1 MVYDKQHMIHFAFLL
16 FLMFLLFFEP
26 TFQQQDS
33 PSSSRAERAALLE
46 LRSSLGLRT
55 KEWPIKLHPC
65 IGWKGI
71 KCINGSV
78 TDINIAGFRRTS
90 IGRKNPQ
97 FAVESLANLTLLQSF
112 NASNFILPGVIPE
125 WFGHHLSLLQVLDLR
140 SCSIFGSIPSS
151 LASLRHL
158 SRLDL
163 SSNYLSGS
171 IPPGVGSLLKLR
183 YLNLSKNMLSSSIP
197 AQLGGLVSLL
207 DLDLSVNSLSGTLPL
222 ELRGLTSLRSMVL
235 RSNSLDGSLSDGL
248 FRTLTRLQSL
258 DLKDNNFTGL
268 IPDGL
273 WSMSGLQL
281 LDVSRNSFTGLL
293 PNYSSS
299 FNITDA
305 VLSVSQ
311 NAFYGSLTIIL
322 RRFSV
327 IDLSGNY
334 FEGNVPDYLPTHVSF
349 VSNCLQNVSR
359 QRTLAVCTS
368 FYSARGLIFGT
379 FGFLEPTEHPIAEVS
394 SKKSNRNGVILGSV
408 IGGSVVIFL
417 IVLLILI
424 FLWRRKRRT
433 TNRRRG
439 VVGPVL
445 PSEAVEPT
453 PRLLI
458 DYPTFKY
465 DELVQAS
472 NGFSDLNLVKH
483 GHSGDFFYGVLQNGI
498 RVVIKRVD
506 LRRANDG
513 YLVELELLSKVSN
526 VRLVP
531 FIGQCLENENEKFLV
546 YKFLPNGDLSASLF
560 KKVMSDEEC
569 LQSLDW
575 ITRLKIALGAAEGL
589 CFLHHDCTPPLVHRD
604 VQASSILLD
613 DKFEVRLGS
622 LSHVCGQQG
631 EAQPSRS
638 SKLLRLPQ
646 SSEEASLGLQTAVC
660 TYDVY
665 CFGKVLLELVTGKLG
680 VSAVPDAE
688 INEWLDQ
695 TLPCININN
704 KELVT
709 KILDPSLIVDDDLLE
724 EAWAVAVVAKSCL
737 NPKPSRRPV
746 MKYILKALEN
756 PLKVVREENSSS
768 RQFRSTSIGSSWN
781 ASLFGS
787 WHQSLSDVTML
798 PSASLTK
805 AGGSSFKRSRTMGSQ
820 GSDRNGGS
828 ERSSSRRRHS
838 KEIFPEPAEVQ
849 GIERLENK

>member
-16 FLMFLLFFEP
+16 FLLFFEP

-33 PSSSRAERAALLE
+33 PSSSRAEQAALLE

-71 KCINGSV
+71 KCINGRV
-78 TDINIAGFRRTS
+78 TDINIGGFRRTS

-125 WFGHHLSLLQVLDLR
+125 WFGHQLSLLQVLDLR

-311 NAFYGSLTIIL
+311 NAFYGSLTIIS

-334 FEGNVPDYLPTHVSF
+334 FEGNVPDYLPTDVSF

-368 FYSARGLIFGT
+368 FYSARGLIFDT

-445 PSEAVEPT
+445 PTEAVEPT

-465 DELVQAS
+465 DELVRAS

-531 FIGQCLENENEKFLV
+531 FIGECLENENEKFLV

-560 KKVMSDEEC
+560 KKVMSDEDC

-575 ITRLKIALGAAEGL
+575 ITRLKIALGAA
-589 CFLHHDCTPPLVHRD
+589 
-604 VQASSILLD
+604 
-613 DKFEVRLGS
+613 EVRLGS

-709 KILDPSLIVDDDLLE
+709 TILDPSLIVDDDLLE

-768 RQFRSTSIGSSWN
+768 RQLRSTSIGSSWN

-787 WHQSLSDVTML
+787 WHQSLSDVTRL

-805 AGGSSFKRSRTMGSQ
+805 AGGSSFKRSGTMGSQ

>member
-16 FLMFLLFFEP
+16 FLLFFEP

-71 KCINGSV
+71 KCINGRV
-78 TDINIAGFRRTS
+78 TDINIGGFRRTS

-125 WFGHHLSLLQVLDLR
+125 WFGHQLSLLQVLDLR

-311 NAFYGSLTIIL
+311 NAFYGSLTIIS

-334 FEGNVPDYLPTHVSF
+334 FEGNVPDYLPTDVSF

-368 FYSARGLIFGT
+368 FYSARGLIFDT

-445 PSEAVEPT
+445 PTEAVEPT

-465 DELVQAS
+465 DELVRAS

-531 FIGQCLENENEKFLV
+531 FI
-546 YKFLPNGDLSASLF
+546 
-560 KKVMSDEEC
+560 
-569 LQSLDW
+569 
-575 ITRLKIALGAAEGL
+575 
-589 CFLHHDCTPPLVHRD
+589 
-604 VQASSILLD
+604 
-613 DKFEVRLGS
+613 VRLGS

-768 RQFRSTSIGSSWN
+768 RQLRSTSIGSSWN

-787 WHQSLSDVTML
+787 WHQSLSDVTRL

-805 AGGSSFKRSRTMGSQ
+805 AGGSSFKRSGTMGSQ